1 MRTRTPRPLK
11 PAVRLQFHKKPERRN
26 HLLANLTAVRARPS
40 ELGLRM
46 VRTKAVI
53 HRKLSRFFATD
64 VALHFR

>member
-1 MRTRTPRPLK
+1 
-11 PAVRLQFHKKPERRN
+11 
-26 HLLANLTAVRARPS
+26 
-40 ELGLRM
+40 M